1 MEQRRWMFLSNHA
14 HVLVALEA
22 DPDVL
27 LRDVAVLV
35 GITERAVHQVIVDL
49 EVAGVVARTRVGR
62 RNHYTINR
70 AAHLRHPLEADVAVG
85 ALLDLVLGTRP
96 NRRPRATKEQ

>member
-14 HVLVALEA
+14 HVMVALET

-27 LRDVAVLV
+27 LRDVSALV
-35 GITERAVHQVIVDL
+35 GITERAVHQIIVDL
-49 EVAGVVARTRVGR
+49 ELAGVVARTRVGR

-70 AAHLRHPLEADVAVG
+70 TARLRHPLEAGVAVG
-85 ALLDLVLGTRP
+85 ALLDLVLGTHH
-96 NRRPRATKEQ
+96 NRRPRATKRQ

>member
-70 AAHLRHPLEADVAVG
+70 GARLRHPLEADVAVG
-85 ALLDLVLGTRP
+85 ALLDLVLGTRH
-96 NRRPRATKEQ
+96 NRRPRATTEQ